1 MASSASPSTS
11 IHTLPGEIRNEI
23 YRLFFELVLARTT
36 PTAPTGPLPI
46 TRSDIQYAPAKT
58 FEAVTSLFLT
68 CRQISTEARTL
79 FYGIYFP
86 RRHYL
91 LQSRESI
98 YSFSRAPNQRWAQN
112 VHKIHLTATGIPQG
126 RRIFNPVKIALVKAA
141 RASVNQTNQT
151 NQTTSTSSLLKVR
164 KLQLG
169 SDRIPWNNNF
179 IFRRFY
185 AKLTLGGVPT
195 TLYVYQCENDR
206 FDVILTGP
214 LGKLDWSMIPLARYT
229 EDSAWEQLIAR
240 RERLLIHNGGEV
252 PLRQMPMPIWEDEEL
267 FEPYVE
273 EKFAG
278 CKLVTE
284 VAVEVLQA
292 FGLERPR
299 QEPWD
304 LSYR

>member
-11 IHTLPGEIRNEI
+11 IHALPGEIRNEI
-23 YRLFFELVLARTT
+23 YRLFFSLVLARTT

-46 TRSDIQYAPAKT
+46 TRSGIQYAPATT
-58 FEAVTSLFLT
+58 FEDITSLFLT
-68 CRQISTEARTL
+68 DRQIGTEARTL
-79 FYGIYFP
+79 FYGLFFA

-91 LQSRESI
+91 IQSRESI
-98 YSFSRAPNQRWAQN
+98 YSFSRVPNQRWAQN
-112 VHKIHLTATGIPQG
+112 VHKIHLTANGILQG
-126 RRIFNPVKIALVKAA
+126 RKIFNPVKIALV
-141 RASVNQTNQT
+141 RASVNPTNPT
-151 NQTTSTSSLLKVR
+151 NPTTSLLQAR

-169 SDRIPWNNNF
+169 SDRIPWNNTF
-179 IFRRFY
+179 ILRRFY
-185 AKLTLGGVPT
+185 AKLTLSGVPT
-195 TLYVYQCENDR
+195 TLYVYQCENER

-229 EDSAWEQLIAR
+229 EDSAWGQLLAR
-240 RERLLIHNGGEV
+240 RERLLIHNGGEI
-252 PLRQMPMPIWEDEEL
+252 PLHQMPIVGDDGL

-284 VAVEVLQA
+284 VAVEVLGA
-292 FGLERPR
+292 LGLERPR

-304 LSYR
+304 LSWR